1 MTKTLR
7 LGDVEVGRIGL
18 GTNRLKNTPENVAF
32 IRDAVEAGVSHIDT
46 AHLYTRGESEETIG
60 AALNPIPDGVIVA
73 TKGGYK
79 RGEGRPEVLRSQI
92 EESLRRRLRV
102 EAIPLY
108 YLHRVDPQTPLEASL
123 GVIAEYRDRG
133 RIRHVGISEVSV
145 EQIRAARQVVPIAA
159 VQNQYSLSERKH
171 ERVVDY
177 CASEGIPFVP
187 YFPLR
192 GVGLAALA
200 DIAAGHGVTPRQ
212 VALAW
217 LLRRSP
223 TTLPIPGT
231 LSLEHLRE
239 NPRGSRRGADGRRR
253 RGAALIRAGRAGGRG
268 ARFRAPIGRLEGR
281 RIGERRPPAASDIL
295 RLESGRVARGGQP
308 SSRRSLMAAAVPHQ
322 RSPYRSPRRSRRPP
336 RPHFRVSIPAFS
348 ALLSIW
354 G

>member
-46 AHLYTRGESEETIG
+46 AYLYTRGESEEAIG
-60 AALNPIPDGVIVA
+60 AALNPIPEGVIVA

-79 RGEGRPEVLRSQI
+79 RGEARPEVLRSQI
-92 EESLRRRLRV
+92 EESLRRLRA

-123 GVIAEYRDRG
+123 GVISEYRDRS

-177 CASEGIPFVP
+177 CGSEGIPFVP

-192 GVGLAALA
+192 GVCSAALA
-200 DIAAGHGVTPRQ
+200 DIAARHGAKPQ
-212 VALAW
+212 QIALAW

-223 TTLPIPGT
+223 TILPIPGT
-231 LSLEHLRE
+231 LSLEHLWE
-239 NPRGSRRGADGRRR
+239 NLAAAEVELTDADGE
-253 RGAALIRAGRAGGRG
+253 ALR
-268 ARFRAPIGRLEGR
+268 
-281 RIGERRPPAASDIL
+281 
-295 RLESGRVARGGQP
+295 
-308 SSRRSLMAAAVPHQ
+308 
-322 RSPYRSPRRSRRPP
+322 
-336 RPHFRVSIPAFS
+336 
-348 ALLSIW
+348 
-354 G
+354 